1 MHARLADSHHVTRLE
16 SRALQ
21 RMKSKVDSHIE
32 SEALQVDQTMDDDLR
47 MIMNSQTQNVLS
59 KYGEDSF
66 QAIF

>member
-21 RMKSKVDSHIE
+21 RMKSKVDSLIE

-47 MIMNSQTQNVLS
+47 
-59 KYGEDSF
+59 
-66 QAIF
+66 